1 MNKILNILNLKLDRN
16 QVYIFLSMFVCGLL
30 STYIFPVIIKDIY
43 SKLPSS
49 WIAFESLVGSISGL
63 LISVAWKNS
72 IRSGAIKRFMG
83 LVIAETICGVVLC
96 AYLLF
101 IDYNIWVLAISQL
114 VYTTFV
120 TAFVGKCIM
129 VFKSK
134 LWNNEK
140 REHYDNNAS
149 IIGGLT
155 CILGFG
161 LAMFFEPS
169 IKFALALWGIAYLVD
184 DIGWGIVFWKN
195 RELLTANIKDG
206 EDG

>member
-49 WIAFESLVGSISGL
+49 WIAFESLVGSVSGL

-72 IRSGAIKRFMG
+72 IRYGAIKRFMG
-83 LVIAETICGVVLC
+83 LVIAETICGAVLC

-101 IDYNIWVLAISQL
+101 IDYNIWVLAVSQL

-120 TAFVGKCIM
+120 TSFVGKCIM

-134 LWNNEK
+134 LWNNES
-140 REHYDNNAS
+140 REQYDNNAS
-149 IIGGLT
+149 IIAGLT
-155 CILGFG
+155 CILGYS

-184 DIGWGIVFWKN
+184 DIGWAIVFWKN
-195 RELLTANIKDG
+195 REQLTDIK
-206 EDG
+206 EDE

>member
-49 WIAFESLVGSISGL
+49 WIAFESLVGSVSGL

-72 IRSGAIKRFMG
+72 IRHGAIKRFMG

-101 IDYNIWVLAISQL
+101 IDYNIWVLAVSQL

-120 TAFVGKCIM
+120 TSFVGKCIM

-134 LWNNEK
+134 LWNNEN

-149 IIGGLT
+149 IIAGLT
-155 CILGFG
+155 CILGYS

-184 DIGWGIVFWKN
+184 DIGWAIVFWKN
-195 RELLTANIKDG
+195 REQLIDIK
-206 EDG
+206 EDE

>member
-1 MNKILNILNLKLDRN
+1 MNKILNLLNLKLDSN
-16 QVYIFLSMFVCGLL
+16 QTYIFLSMFICGLL

-43 SKLPSS
+43 TALPSS
-49 WIAFESLVGSISGL
+49 WIAFESLVGSVSGL

-72 IRSGAIKRFMG
+72 IRQGAIKRFMG

-101 IDYNIWVLAISQL
+101 IDYNIWVLAVSQL

-120 TAFVGKCIM
+120 TSFVGKCIM

-134 LWNNEK
+134 LWNNES

-149 IIGGLT
+149 IIAGLT
-155 CILGFG
+155 CILGYS

-184 DIGWGIVFWKN
+184 DIGWAIVFWKN
-195 RELLTANIKDG
+195 REQLTDIK
-206 EDG
+206 EDE

>member
-49 WIAFESLVGSISGL
+49 WIAFESLVGSVSGL
-63 LISVAWKNS
+63 LISIAWKNS
-72 IRSGAIKRFMG
+72 IRHGAIKRFMG

-101 IDYNIWVLAISQL
+101 IDYNIWVLAVSQL

-120 TAFVGKCIM
+120 TSFVGKCIM

-134 LWNNEK
+134 LWNNES

-149 IIGGLT
+149 IIAGLT
-155 CILGFG
+155 CILGYS

-184 DIGWGIVFWKN
+184 DIGWAIVFWKN
-195 RELLTANIKDG
+195 REQLTDIK
-206 EDG
+206 EDE

>member
-49 WIAFESLVGSISGL
+49 WIAFESLVGSVSGL

-72 IRSGAIKRFMG
+72 IRHGAIKRFMG

-101 IDYNIWVLAISQL
+101 IDYNIWVLAVSQL

-120 TAFVGKCIM
+120 TSFVGKCIM

-134 LWNNEK
+134 LWNNEN

-149 IIGGLT
+149 IIAGLT
-155 CILGFG
+155 CILGYS

-184 DIGWGIVFWKN
+184 DIGWAIVFWKN
-195 RELLTANIKDG
+195 REQLTDIK
-206 EDG
+206 EDV

>member
-1 MNKILNILNLKLDRN
+1 
-16 QVYIFLSMFVCGLL
+16 MFVCGLL

-49 WIAFESLVGSISGL
+49 WIAFESLVGSVSGL

-72 IRSGAIKRFMG
+72 IRHGAIKRFMG

-101 IDYNIWVLAISQL
+101 IDYNIWVLAVSQL

-120 TAFVGKCIM
+120 TSFVGKCIM

-134 LWNNEK
+134 LWNNES

-149 IIGGLT
+149 IIAGLT
-155 CILGFG
+155 CILGYS

-184 DIGWGIVFWKN
+184 DIGWAIVFWKN
-195 RELLTANIKDG
+195 REQLTDIK
-206 EDG
+206 EDE

>member
-1 MNKILNILNLKLDRN
+1 
-16 QVYIFLSMFVCGLL
+16 MFVCGLL
-30 STYIFPVIIKDIY
+30 CSYISPVIIKDIY
-43 SKLPSS
+43 TKLPSS

-72 IRSGAIKRFMG
+72 IRYGAIKKFML

-114 VYTTFV
+114 IYTTFV
-120 TAFVGKCIM
+120 TSFIGKCIM

-134 LWNNEK
+134 LWNNEN

-149 IIGGLT
+149 IIAGLT
-155 CILGFG
+155 CILGYS

-169 IKFALALWGIAYLVD
+169 ITFALVLWGIAYLVD
-184 DIGWGIVFWKN
+184 DIGWAIVFWKN
-195 RELLTANIKDG
+195 KNLLTDIKKN
-206 EDG
+206 E

>member
-49 WIAFESLVGSISGL
+49 WIAFESLVGSVSGL

-72 IRSGAIKRFMG
+72 IRHGAIKRFMG

-101 IDYNIWVLAISQL
+101 IDYNIWVLAVSQL

-120 TAFVGKCIM
+120 TSFVGKCIM

-134 LWNNEK
+134 LWNNES

-149 IIGGLT
+149 IIAGLT
-155 CILGFG
+155 CILGYS

-184 DIGWGIVFWKN
+184 DIGWAIVFWKN
-195 RELLTANIKDG
+195 REQLIDIK
-206 EDG
+206 EDE

>member
-49 WIAFESLVGSISGL
+49 WIAFESLVGSVSGL

-72 IRSGAIKRFMG
+72 IRHGAIKRFMG

-101 IDYNIWVLAISQL
+101 IDYNIWVLAVSQL

-120 TAFVGKCIM
+120 TSFVGKCIM

-134 LWNNEK
+134 LWNNES

-149 IIGGLT
+149 IIAGLT
-155 CILGFG
+155 CILGYS

-184 DIGWGIVFWKN
+184 DIGWAIAFWKN
-195 RELLTANIKDG
+195 REQLTDIK
-206 EDG
+206 EDE

>member
-49 WIAFESLVGSISGL
+49 WIAFESLVGSVSGL

-72 IRSGAIKRFMG
+72 IRHGAIKRFMG

-101 IDYNIWVLAISQL
+101 IDYNIWVLAVSQL

-120 TAFVGKCIM
+120 TSFVGKCIM

-134 LWNNEK
+134 LWNNES

-149 IIGGLT
+149 IIAGLT
-155 CILGFG
+155 CILGYS

-184 DIGWGIVFWKN
+184 DIGWAIVFWKN
-195 RELLTANIKDG
+195 REQLTDIK
-206 EDG
+206 EDE

>member
-1 MNKILNILNLKLDRN
+1 
-16 QVYIFLSMFVCGLL
+16 MFVCGLL

-49 WIAFESLVGSISGL
+49 WIAFESLVGSVSGL
-63 LISVAWKNS
+63 LISVAWKNN
-72 IRSGAIKRFMG
+72 IRHGAIKRFMG

-120 TAFVGKCIM
+120 TSFVGKCIM

-134 LWNNEK
+134 LWNNES

-149 IIGGLT
+149 IIAGLT
-155 CILGFG
+155 CILGYS

-184 DIGWGIVFWKN
+184 DIGWAIVFWKN
-195 RELLTANIKDG
+195 REQLTDIK
-206 EDG
+206 EDE

>member
-1 MNKILNILNLKLDRN
+1 MNKILNLLNLKLDSN
-16 QVYIFLSMFVCGLL
+16 QTYIFLSMFICGLL

-43 SKLPSS
+43 TALPSS

-63 LISVAWKNS
+63 LISVAWKNN
-72 IRSGAIKRFMG
+72 IRHGAIKRFMG

-101 IDYNIWVLAISQL
+101 IDYNIWVLAVSQL

-120 TAFVGKCIM
+120 TSFVGKCIM

-134 LWNNEK
+134 LWNNES

-149 IIGGLT
+149 IIAGLT
-155 CILGFG
+155 CILGYS

-184 DIGWGIVFWKN
+184 DIGWAIVFWKN
-195 RELLTANIKDG
+195 REQLTDIK
-206 EDG
+206 EDV

>member
-43 SKLPSS
+43 SQLPSS
-49 WIAFESLVGSISGL
+49 WIAFESLVGSVSGL

-72 IRSGAIKRFMG
+72 IRYGAIKRFMG
-83 LVIAETICGVVLC
+83 LVIAETICGAVLC

-101 IDYNIWVLAISQL
+101 IDYNIWVLAVSQL

-120 TAFVGKCIM
+120 TSFVGKCIM

-134 LWNNEK
+134 LWNNES
-140 REHYDNNAS
+140 REQYDNNAS
-149 IIGGLT
+149 IIAGLT
-155 CILGFG
+155 CILGYS

-184 DIGWGIVFWKN
+184 DIGWAIVFWKN
-195 RELLTANIKDG
+195 REQLTDIK
-206 EDG
+206 EEE

>member
-49 WIAFESLVGSISGL
+49 WIAFESLVGSVSGL
-63 LISVAWKNS
+63 LISIAWKNS
-72 IRSGAIKRFMG
+72 IRHGAIKRFMG

-120 TAFVGKCIM
+120 TSFVGKCIM

-134 LWNNEK
+134 LWNNES

-149 IIGGLT
+149 IIAGLT
-155 CILGFG
+155 CILGYS

-184 DIGWGIVFWKN
+184 DIGWAIVFWKN
-195 RELLTANIKDG
+195 REQLTDIK
-206 EDG
+206 EDE

>member
-49 WIAFESLVGSISGL
+49 WIAFESLVGSVSGL
-63 LISVAWKNS
+63 LISVAWKNN
-72 IRSGAIKRFMG
+72 IRHGAIKRFMG

-101 IDYNIWVLAISQL
+101 IDYNIWVLAVSQL

-120 TAFVGKCIM
+120 TSFVGKCIM

-134 LWNNEK
+134 LWNNES

-149 IIGGLT
+149 IIAGLT
-155 CILGFG
+155 CILGYS

-184 DIGWGIVFWKN
+184 DIGWAIVFWKN
-195 RELLTANIKDG
+195 REQLTDIK
-206 EDG
+206 EDV

>member
-49 WIAFESLVGSISGL
+49 WIAFESLIGSVSGL

-72 IRSGAIKRFMG
+72 IRTGAIKRFMV
-83 LVIAETICGVVLC
+83 LVIAETICGAVLC

-101 IDYNIWVLAISQL
+101 IDYNIWVLAVSQL
-114 VYTTFV
+114 IYTTFV
-120 TAFVGKCIM
+120 TSFVGKCIM

-134 LWNNEK
+134 LWNNES

-149 IIGGLT
+149 IIAGLT
-155 CILGFG
+155 CILGYS

-169 IKFALALWGIAYLVD
+169 IKVALALWGIAYLVD
-184 DIGWGIVFWKN
+184 DIGWAIVFWKN
-195 RELLTANIKDG
+195 RELLTDVKEN
-206 EDG
+206 E

>member
-63 LISVAWKNS
+63 LISVAWKNI
-72 IRSGAIKRFMG
+72 IREGAIKRFMG
-83 LVIAETICGVVLC
+83 LVIAETICGVILC

-101 IDYNIWVLAISQL
+101 IDYNIWVLAVSQL

-120 TAFVGKCIM
+120 TSFVGKCIM

-134 LWNNEK
+134 LWNNES

-149 IIGGLT
+149 IIAGLT
-155 CILGFG
+155 CILGYS

-184 DIGWGIVFWKN
+184 DIGWAIVFWKN
-195 RELLTANIKDG
+195 REQLTDIK
-206 EDG
+206 EDE

>member
-1 MNKILNILNLKLDRN
+1 MNRILNILNLKLDRN

-30 STYIFPVIIKDIY
+30 STYIYPVIIKDIY

-63 LISVAWKNS
+63 LISVAWKKS
-72 IRSGAIKRFMG
+72 IRYGAIKRFME
-83 LVIAETICGVVLC
+83 LVIAETICGAVLC

-101 IDYNIWVLAISQL
+101 IDYNVWVLAISQL

-120 TAFVGKCIM
+120 TSFVGKCIM

-134 LWNNEK
+134 LWNNES
-140 REHYDNNAS
+140 RENYDNNSS
-149 IIGGLT
+149 IIAGLT
-155 CILGFG
+155 CILGYS
-161 LAMFFEPS
+161 LAMLFEPS

-184 DIGWGIVFWKN
+184 DIGWAIVFWKN
-195 RELLTANIKDG
+195 REQLTDIK
-206 EDG
+206 EDK

>member
-1 MNKILNILNLKLDRN
+1 MNKILNLLNLKLDRN
-16 QVYIFLSMFVCGLL
+16 QTYIFLSMFICGLL

-43 SKLPSS
+43 TALPSS

-63 LISVAWKNS
+63 LISIAWKNS
-72 IRSGAIKRFMG
+72 IREGAIKRFMG

-155 CILGFG
+155 CILGYS

-184 DIGWGIVFWKN
+184 DIGWAIVFCKN
-195 RELLTANIKDG
+195 REQLTDIK
-206 EDG
+206 EDE

>member
-1 MNKILNILNLKLDRN
+1 MNKILNLLNLKLDRN
-16 QVYIFLSMFVCGLL
+16 QVYIFLSMFICGLL

-72 IRSGAIKRFMG
+72 IRYGAIKKFMT

-96 AYLLF
+96 SYLLF

-114 VYTTFV
+114 IYTTFV
-120 TAFVGKCIM
+120 TSFVGKCIM

-134 LWNNEK
+134 LWNNEN
-140 REHYDNNAS
+140 REHYDNNVS
-149 IIGGLT
+149 IIAGLT
-155 CILGFG
+155 CILGYS

-169 IKFALALWGIAYLVD
+169 IRFALALWGIAYLVD
-184 DIGWGIVFWKN
+184 DIGWAIVFWKN
-195 RELLTANIKDG
+195 KNLLTDIKKN
-206 EDG
+206 E

>member
-1 MNKILNILNLKLDRN
+1 MNKILNLLNLKLDRN
-16 QVYIFLSMFVCGLL
+16 QVYIFLSMFICGLL

-83 LVIAETICGVVLC
+83 LVIAETICGVILC

-101 IDYNIWVLAISQL
+101 IDYNVWVLAISQL

-120 TAFVGKCIM
+120 TSFVGKCIM

-134 LWNNEK
+134 LWNNES

-155 CILGFG
+155 CILGFS
-161 LAMFFEPS
+161 LAMFFEPP
-169 IKFALALWGIAYLVD
+169 IKLALALWGIAYLVD
-184 DIGWGIVFWKN
+184 DIGWAIVFWKN
-195 RELLTANIKDG
+195 RELLTEVKND
-206 EDG
+206 E

>member
-49 WIAFESLVGSISGL
+49 WIAFESLVGSVSGL

-72 IRSGAIKRFMG
+72 IRHGAIKRFMG

-101 IDYNIWVLAISQL
+101 IDYNIWVLAVSQL

-120 TAFVGKCIM
+120 TSFVGKCIM

-134 LWNNEK
+134 LWNNER

-149 IIGGLT
+149 IIAGLT
-155 CILGFG
+155 CILGYS

-184 DIGWGIVFWKN
+184 DIGWAIVFWKN
-195 RELLTANIKDG
+195 REQLTDIK
-206 EDG
+206 EDE

>member
-1 MNKILNILNLKLDRN
+1 MNRILNILNLKLDRN

-43 SKLPSS
+43 TKLPSS

-63 LISVAWKNS
+63 LISVAWKKS
-72 IRSGAIKRFMG
+72 IRYGAIKRFMG
-83 LVIAETICGVVLC
+83 LVIAETICGAVLC

-101 IDYNIWVLAISQL
+101 IDYNVWVLAISQL

-120 TAFVGKCIM
+120 TSFVGKCIM

-134 LWNNEK
+134 LWNNES
-140 REHYDNNAS
+140 RENYDNNSS
-149 IIGGLT
+149 IIAGLT
-155 CILGFG
+155 CILGYS
-161 LAMFFEPS
+161 LAMLFEPS

-184 DIGWGIVFWKN
+184 DIGWAIVFWKN
-195 RELLTANIKDG
+195 REQLTDIK
-206 EDG
+206 EDE

>member
-1 MNKILNILNLKLDRN
+1 MKKILNLLNLKLDRN
-16 QVYIFLSMFVCGLL
+16 QVYIFLSMIICGLL

-72 IRSGAIKRFMG
+72 IRYGAIKKFMT
-83 LVIAETICGVVLC
+83 LVIVETICGVVLC
-96 AYLLF
+96 LYLLF

-114 VYTTFV
+114 IYTTFV
-120 TAFVGKCIM
+120 TSFVGKCIM

-134 LWNNEK
+134 LWNNEN

-149 IIGGLT
+149 IIAGLT
-155 CILGFG
+155 CILGYSM
-161 LAMFFEPS
+161 AMFIEPS
-169 IKFALALWGIAYLVD
+169 IKLALALWGIVYLVD
-184 DIGWGIVFWKN
+184 DIGWAIVFWKN
-195 RELLTANIKDG
+195 RNMLTDIKKN
-206 EDG
+206 E

>member
-49 WIAFESLVGSISGL
+49 WIAFESLVGSVSGL
-63 LISVAWKNS
+63 LISVAWKNN
-72 IRSGAIKRFMG
+72 IRHGAIKRFMG

-101 IDYNIWVLAISQL
+101 IDYNIWVLAVSQL

-120 TAFVGKCIM
+120 TSFVGKCIM

-134 LWNNEK
+134 LWNNES

-149 IIGGLT
+149 IIAGLT
-155 CILGFG
+155 CILGYS

-184 DIGWGIVFWKN
+184 DIGWAIVFWKN
-195 RELLTANIKDG
+195 RERLTDIK
-206 EDG
+206 EDV

>member
-43 SKLPSS
+43 TKLPSS

-63 LISVAWKNS
+63 LISVAWKKS
-72 IRSGAIKRFMG
+72 IRYGAIKRFMG
-83 LVIAETICGVVLC
+83 LVIAETICGAVLC

-120 TAFVGKCIM
+120 TSFVGKCIM

-134 LWNNEK
+134 LWNNES
-140 REHYDNNAS
+140 RENYDNNSS
-149 IIGGLT
+149 IIAGLT
-155 CILGFG
+155 CILGYS
-161 LAMFFEPS
+161 LAMLFEPS

-184 DIGWGIVFWKN
+184 DIGWAIVFWKN
-195 RELLTANIKDG
+195 REQLTDIK
-206 EDG
+206 EDE

>member
-1 MNKILNILNLKLDRN
+1 MNKILNLLNLKLDRN
-16 QVYIFLSMFVCGLL
+16 QVYIFLSMFICGLL

-63 LISVAWKNS
+63 LISITWKNS
-72 IRSGAIKRFMG
+72 IRYGAIKKFMT

-96 AYLLF
+96 SYLLF

-114 VYTTFV
+114 IYTTFV
-120 TAFVGKCIM
+120 TSFVGKCIM

-134 LWNNEK
+134 LWNNEN
-140 REHYDNNAS
+140 REHYDNNVS
-149 IIGGLT
+149 IIAGLT
-155 CILGFG
+155 CILGYS

-169 IKFALALWGIAYLVD
+169 IRFALALWGIAYLVD
-184 DIGWGIVFWKN
+184 DIGWAIVFWKN
-195 RELLTANIKDG
+195 KNLLTDIKKN
-206 EDG
+206 E